1 MTEATDLRD
10 VRASGMCIACGACC
24 AADPSVSLELS
35 PEWQIYQP
43 ASNGGMQAAGVCPAI
58 AVDYQRLH
66 QFVFA
71 TAPMSPLG
79 LIKAIYLAQSTDA
92 ERNKRASSGGLIKE
106 AIRYLLSADI
116 ADGVI
121 SIVHITG
128 LEYEPRLIRSVEEVD
143 RLPGS
148 IYHNI
153 NLQATISLLE
163 RYDERIALVAIPCQ
177 LEGVYNYLSRL
188 RPELRKRLVFTI
200 GLLCAW
206 QYSRHSLR
214 AIATYLNLDPDGLTD
229 VAFRGGDQIGKL
241 RLQFAPNQEV
251 QVDRRA
257 NLKYQ
262 VAFDRYFNT
271 TRCFVCINHTNFL
284 ADLVVGDSWMQSTRF
299 TKTGISIAIA
309 RSDSGA
315 RAMCA
320 MQQRGQIAVHQITDK
335 ELIESEG
342 EALVYGEFAYP
353 FSDLLRTQGMHTPI
367 LHGPNSGYGR
377 ILRAEKL
384 AAFYLELSTR
394 RTLMAQ
400 GRYPALFWR
409 KLLRE
414 GHKMAQRY
422 LRWFINRVLRLKVL
436 TGQDRSLCRDE
447 LKTKFR

>member
-271 TRCFVCINHTNFL
+271 PRCFVCINHTNFL

-342 EALVYGEFAYP
+342 EALVPRYAYAH
-353 FSDLLRTQGMHTPI
+353 LARTQFRLWSNP
-367 LHGPNSGYGR
+367 
-377 ILRAEKL
+377 
-384 AAFYLELSTR
+384 
-394 RTLMAQ
+394 Q
-400 GRYPALFWR
+400 G
-409 KLLRE
+409 
-414 GHKMAQRY
+414 
-422 LRWFINRVLRLKVL
+422 
-436 TGQDRSLCRDE
+436 
-447 LKTKFR
+447 